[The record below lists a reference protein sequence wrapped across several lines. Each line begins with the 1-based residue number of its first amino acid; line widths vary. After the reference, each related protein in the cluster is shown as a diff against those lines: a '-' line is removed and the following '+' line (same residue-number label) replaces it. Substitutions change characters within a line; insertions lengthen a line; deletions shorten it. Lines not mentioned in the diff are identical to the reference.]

1 MSWKQIQSNVL
12 RSGLLRLLKLSTPAF
27 LLSASCLVGSL
38 ALPCSASEDD
48 SISEPAAIDMRGL
61 SLMVAGLQASGLSS
75 GNITNDV
82 AAILAILQQ
91 YNVTS
96 TGLATY
102 PRGTGGLNLSRYLW
116 TALFDGSGNDGSPT
130 HAASWLR
137 KIYNALP
144 TNAVDFS
151 TLLYETGDI
160 RYLLG
165 QIVSTA
171 TSIESETYD
180 LRYNSDHTLQSLSD
194 LSDYLATFEYGHG
207 SRWNVH
213 IDDYQWSE
221 LINNLV
227 DSTNSPFDG
236 RSWGEFSGNV
246 QDSFSDMIDYLEHID
261 GDFHTLLE
269 NAVATSLDESAAAAH
284 TTGIAYDEQAGA
296 DEYDEQL
303 ADDTSDFEQIIEDNE
318 PDFEVFY
325 TQNPMEPLTNAVEF
339 SAAMRSRLPN
349 LDNLDLSDHTRIY
362 FFKSEWDTEH
372 MFPQSSRSSAAL
384 QWSDLYIDL
393 SGSDPRV
400 PNQLLQYAST
410 AMAWAW
416 NLAACM
422 LAFLMLRQFWDWVAG
437 WRA

>member
-1 MSWKQIQSNVL
+1 
-12 RSGLLRLLKLSTPAF
+12 
-27 LLSASCLVGSL
+27 
-38 ALPCSASEDD
+38 
-48 SISEPAAIDMRGL
+48 MRGL

-116 TALFDGSGNDGSPT
+116 TALFDSSGNDGSPT
-130 HAASWLR
+130 HSASWLR

-165 QIVSTA
+165 EISSTVS
-171 TSIESETYD
+171 SIQSETYD
-180 LRYNSDHTLQSLSD
+180 LWGNSSLTLQELSD
-194 LSDYLATFEYGHG
+194 LSDYLDTFEYGHG
-207 SRWNVH
+207 SLWNVH
-213 IDDYQWSE
+213 LDDYQWTE
-221 LINNLV
+221 LLNNLSA
-227 DSTNSPFDG
+227 STNSPFDG
-236 RSWGEFSGNV
+236 HSWGEFSGTV
-246 QDSFSDMIDYLEHID
+246 QDSFSDITDYLEDIIA
-261 GDFHTLLE
+261 LLQ
-269 NAVATSLDESAAAAH
+269 NSVATSSDESAAAAQ
-284 TTGIAYDEQAGA
+284 TSGIAYDEQAGA

-318 PDFEVFY
+318 PDFEVSY
-325 TQNPMEPLTNAVEF
+325 TQNPMEPLTNAVDF

-362 FFKSEWDTEH
+362 FFKREWDTEH
-372 MFPQSSRSSAAL
+372 MFPQSSRRSAAL

-400 PNQLLQYAST
+400 PNQLLQYAAT